1 MSFAPGHISLT
12 FAIWPDSDLLAMGST
27 GVGIVL
33 PQGVHCAV
41 VKEQSEIKENVDI
54 RGGSSTEDLVT
65 LRALELLGFKD
76 RGLTVYLRHDLPLG
90 SGFGISG
97 ASALAA
103 CMELENNLDLCVKA
117 AHQAEV
123 EFRTGLGDVVAI
135 AESIRTNIFPS
146 IVVRQTPG
154 YNGETQ
160 SFPIG
165 EKFVVCIS
173 GIGRDTSEI
182 ITDEKWIEII
192 NSAALGIQVSKPN
205 IRSSIKVGRLFTE
218 KSGLIND
225 NISQILDEMPIGS
238 VSSVAHLGTSIVA
251 TSEDITALVE
261 KLNEFG
267 EVRLY

>member
-1 MSFAPGHISLT
+1 M
-12 FAIWPDSDLLAMGST
+12 
-27 GVGIVL
+27 
-33 PQGVHCAV
+33 
-41 VKEQSEIKENVDI
+41 
-54 RGGSSTEDLVT
+54 EDPVT

-76 RGLTVYLRHDLPLG
+76 EGLTVYLRHDLPLG

-103 CMELENNLDLCVKA
+103 CMELEKNLDLCVKA
-117 AHQAEV
+117 SHQAEV

-135 AESIRTNIFPS
+135 AESIRTSVFPS

-154 YNGETQ
+154 YGGETQ
-160 SFPIG
+160 SFPIL
-165 EKFVVCIS
+165 EKFAVCVS
-173 GIGRDTSEI
+173 GVGRDTSKI

-192 NSAALGIQVSKPN
+192 NSAALGIQIVKPN
-205 IRSSIKVGRLFTE
+205 IRSSIKIGRLFTE
-218 KSGLIND
+218 NSGLVND

-251 TSEDITALVE
+251 TSEDMEALVE

-267 EVRLY
+267 QVRLY

>member
-1 MSFAPGHISLT
+1 MSFTPGHISLT

-27 GVGIVL
+27 GIGIVL

-41 VKEQSEIKENVDI
+41 VREQSEIKHNIVI
-54 RGGSSTEDLVT
+54 RGGSSVEDPVT

-76 RGLTVYLRHDLPLG
+76 EGLTVYLRHDLPLG

-103 CMELENNLDLCVKA
+103 CMELEKNLDLCVKA
-117 AHQAEV
+117 SHQAEV

-135 AESIRTNIFPS
+135 AESLKASVFPS

-154 YNGETQ
+154 YGGETQ
-160 SFPIG
+160 SFPIL
-165 EKFVVCIS
+165 EKFAVCIS
-173 GIGRDTSEI
+173 GIGRDTSKI

-192 NSAALGIQVSKPN
+192 NSAALGIQIAKPN
-205 IRSSIKVGRLFTE
+205 IRSSIKIGRLFTE
-218 KSGLIND
+218 KSGLVND

-251 TSEDITALVE
+251 TSEDMDALVE

-267 EVRLY
+267 QVRLY

>member
-27 GVGIVL
+27 GIGIVL

-41 VKEQSEIKENVDI
+41 VREQSEIKHNIVI
-54 RGGSSTEDLVT
+54 RGGSSVEDPVT
-65 LRALELLGFKD
+65 LRALELLGFENE
-76 RGLTVYLRHDLPLG
+76 GLTVYLRHDLPLG

-103 CMELENNLDLCVKA
+103 CMELEKNLDLCVKA
-117 AHQAEV
+117 SHQAEV

-135 AESIRTNIFPS
+135 AESLKASVFPS

-154 YNGETQ
+154 YGGETQ
-160 SFPIG
+160 SFPIL
-165 EKFVVCIS
+165 EKFAVCIS
-173 GIGRDTSEI
+173 GIGRDTSKI

-192 NSAALGIQVSKPN
+192 NSAALGIQIAKPN
-205 IRSSIKVGRLFTE
+205 IRSSIKIGRLFTE
-218 KSGLIND
+218 KSGLVND

-251 TSEDITALVE
+251 TSEDMDALVE

-267 EVRLY
+267 QVRLY

>member
-1 MSFAPGHISLT
+1 ME
-12 FAIWPDSDLLAMGST
+12 DS
-27 GVGIVL
+27 
-33 PQGVHCAV
+33 
-41 VKEQSEIKENVDI
+41 
-54 RGGSSTEDLVT
+54 VT

-76 RGLTVYLRHDLPLG
+76 EGLTVYLRHDLPLG

-103 CMELENNLDLCVKA
+103 CMELEKNLDLCVKA
-117 AHQAEV
+117 SHQAEV

-135 AESIRTNIFPS
+135 AESLRTSVFPS

-154 YNGETQ
+154 YGGETQ
-160 SFPIG
+160 SFPIL
-165 EKFVVCIS
+165 EKFAVCIS
-173 GIGRDTSEI
+173 GIGRDTSKI

-192 NSAALGIQVSKPN
+192 NSAALGIQIAKPN
-205 IRSSIKVGRLFTE
+205 IRSSIKIGRLFTE
-218 KSGLIND
+218 KSGLVND

-251 TSEDITALVE
+251 TSEDMDALVE

-267 EVRLY
+267 QVRLY

>member
-27 GVGIVL
+27 GIGIVL

-41 VKEQSEIKENVDI
+41 VREQSEIKHNIVI
-54 RGGSSTEDLVT
+54 KGGISVEDSVT

-76 RGLTVYLRHDLPLG
+76 EGLTVYLRHDLPLG

-103 CMELENNLDLCVKA
+103 CMELEKNLDLCVKA
-117 AHQAEV
+117 SHQAEV

-135 AESIRTNIFPS
+135 AESLRTSVFPS

-154 YNGETQ
+154 YGGETQ
-160 SFPIG
+160 SFPIL
-165 EKFVVCIS
+165 EKFAVCIS
-173 GIGRDTSEI
+173 GIGRDTSKI

-192 NSAALGIQVSKPN
+192 NSAALGIQIAKPN
-205 IRSSIKVGRLFTE
+205 IRSSIKIGRLFTE
-218 KSGLIND
+218 KSGLVND

-251 TSEDITALVE
+251 TSEDMDALVE

-267 EVRLY
+267 QVRLY